1 LIICKEKIMKI
12 IPVDNEIKEGDN
24 LFVDNVFVEY
34 INYDGDCIS
43 DRPQALEIFTENNGI
58 KRFIVFKTE
67 RFSISD
73 IDELIQ
79 IFNDFKTRAGL
90 K

>member
-1 LIICKEKIMKI
+1 MRIV
-12 IPVDNEIKEGDN
+12 PVDYEPKEDDIAPD
-24 LFVDNVFVEY
+24 LHFDTVSVEY
-34 INYDGDCIS
+34 INYEGDCVS
-43 DRPQALEIFTENNGI
+43 DAPQTLNIFTENNGV
-58 KRFIVFKTE
+58 KRFIVFNTD
-67 RFSISD
+67 RFAISN